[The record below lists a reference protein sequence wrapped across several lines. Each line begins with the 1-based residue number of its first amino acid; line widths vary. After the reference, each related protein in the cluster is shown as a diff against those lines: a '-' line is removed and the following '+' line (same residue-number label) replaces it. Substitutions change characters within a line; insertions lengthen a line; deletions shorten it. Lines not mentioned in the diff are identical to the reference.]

1 MKTFLPKMRYLRWHS
16 PSSWDFHS
24 YPIFIRDI
32 DICLNSDKII
42 RDKMEG
48 KMLEWTGEPDE
59 EKLNELM
66 SLSFEEKEKIAMDIT
81 KDSILNVLHI
91 DTTVEFDNIYLYIE
105 KMRKLWRFNLVR
117 ERRGD
122 IEDIKIAE
130 NKEERCK
137 KLIIES
143 LKNAIEK

>member
-1 MKTFLPKMRYLRWHS
+1 
-16 PSSWDFHS
+16 
-24 YPIFIRDI
+24 
-32 DICLNSDKII
+32 
-42 RDKMEG
+42 
-48 KMLEWTGEPDE
+48 MLEWTGEPDE
-59 EKLNELM
+59 EKLNELI